1 MSLNSKKTIKVMEKA
16 LRLISKLSEE
26 EIDNIVNGNIEFKI
40 SKVNKTIKKIASK
53 KAIDDWNKEK
63 EVLNNMNTREV
74 AKKYLLNLKLT
85 NSKLIDLG
93 KALSISIAFKTK
105 KEEMINR
112 IVESTVGNRL
122 KIDALK
128 NGMI

>member
-63 EVLNNMNTREV
+63 DVLNNMNTRE
-74 AKKYLLNLKLT
+74 
-85 NSKLIDLG
+85 
-93 KALSISIAFKTK
+93 
-105 KEEMINR
+105 EQR
-112 IVESTVGNRL
+112 STY
-122 KIDALK
+122 
-128 NGMI
+128 

>member
-63 EVLNNMNTREV
+63 DVLNNMNTREA

-93 KALSISIAFKTK
+93 KALSISIASKTK
-105 KEEMINR
+105 KEEIINR

-122 KIDALK
+122 KMDALK